1 MEQYPLWNFVRSGF
15 SVQSLQRGRCWAPQS
30 QLHPLENAFATAT
43 AQDWVRLTSQTQQ
56 QTAAHSPALRT
67 VAGGTGQHGC
77 PRPKGGKNQG
87 GAKGSGQKVSPKQ
100 ATARKKD
107 SSTKR
112 RAKKKAVER
121 DRSSELLRQCAA
133 YCLQHD
139 LAGKSGITSRRDA
152 KKFESVPKA
161 SLSRHLK
168 EARGRIKL
176 LGLNKE
182 DLVGEGADHAL
193 LDSVTQSTAAEDT
206 KILTTYEILVW
217 CTSAMVLTRM
227 GRVWGP
233 AATAPP
239 DRRASV
245 VEGLLWTPTR
255 IASPPEPLSPPDCV
269 SGPSVL
275 RCAERPQWRDDAQP
289 LLSP

>member
-206 KILTTYEILVW
+206 KILTTYEMSSLITVLV
-217 CTSAMVLTRM
+217 T
-227 GRVWGP
+227 
-233 AATAPP
+233 
-239 DRRASV
+239 
-245 VEGLLWTPTR
+245 
-255 IASPPEPLSPPDCV
+255 ISPPTACKLYQAKGVDTGV
-269 SGPSVL
+269 Q
-275 RCAERPQWRDDAQP
+275 AED
-289 LLSP
+289 LLSHPPP